1 MRWGL
6 YGGFKYRG
14 YTRILE
20 KEVEIIKALF
30 KVAFLK
36 ATL

>member
-1 MRWGL
+1 MGAIW
-6 YGGFKYRG
+6 GFKYRG
-14 YTRILE
+14 YTGILE
-20 KEVEIIKALF
+20 KEVETIKPLF